1 MHPAALS
8 IDELLAQCTE
18 DALRRS
24 GPGGQH
30 RNKVAT
36 AVVLTHKPSGIS
48 AEANERRSRAENR
61 NVAVRRLRL
70 RLAVELRT
78 PFDGTAGASDLWRT
92 RVRGGK
98 IAVNPAHEDYP
109 ALLAA
114 ALDVLAAHDWQVSE
128 AAVALGCS
136 ASQLV
141 RFVRE
146 TTAAGELLN
155 AQRSARGLR
164 PLR

>member
-18 DALRRS
+18 AALRRS

-36 AVVLTHKPSGIS
+36 AVVLTHQPSGIS

-61 NVAVRRLRL
+61 RVAVRRLRL

-78 PFDGTAGASDLWRT
+78 PREVAVPPGELFQA
-92 RVRGGK
+92 RVRGGR
-98 IAVNPAHEDYP
+98 ISVNPAHEDYP
-109 ALLAA
+109 PLLAVALDALCASDWQVPVAAA
-114 ALDVLAAHDWQVSE
+114 AL
-128 AAVALGCS
+128 GCT

-146 TTAAGELLN
+146 TAAAGELLN
-155 AQRSARGLR
+155 AQRATRGLR